1 MTAFDFAS
9 LRTKMVDGQV
19 RTTDVTSIPLLD
31 ALLDVEREKFV
42 PTAKRKLAY
51 IDEDIEIAPGRYLM
65 QASPF
70 ARLVQLASVKP
81 SDFVL
86 DIGSGAGYSAAILS
100 RLAGAVV
107 ALEEDAA
114 LCASAQ
120 ETLSSLGYDN
130 VAVVEGRLSAGYD
143 NEGPYDVIII
153 EGAVEK
159 LPVALFDQL
168 KEDGRLVVVEGLG
181 NAAVVRLYIKQDG
194 ITRSRRAFNASVKPL
209 PGFNTEPSFVF

>member
-31 ALLDVEREKFV
+31 ALLEVEREKFV
-42 PTAKRKLAY
+42 PAAKSKLAY
-51 IDEDIEIAPGRYLM
+51 IDEDIEVTPGRYLM
-65 QASPF
+65 QPSPF
-70 ARLVQLASVKP
+70 ARIVQLAGVKP

-86 DIGSGAGYSAAILS
+86 DVGTCAGYSAAILS

-107 ALEEDAA
+107 ALEENSSLAA
-114 LCASAQ
+114 MAQ
-120 ETLSSLGYDN
+120 ETLASLGYDN
-130 VAVVEGRLSAGYD
+130 VAVVEGRLAEGYKS
-143 NEGPYDVIII
+143 EAPYDVIVI
-153 EGAVEK
+153 EGAVER
-159 LPVALFDQL
+159 LPAALFDQL

-194 ITRSRRAFNASVKPL
+194 ITRWRSAFNASVKPL
-209 PGFNTEPSFVF
+209 PGFNTEPAFEF

>member
-1 MTAFDFAS
+1 
-9 LRTKMVDGQV
+9 LRGLFSSHRSSRATSYSISV
-19 RTTDVTSIPLLD
+19 R
-31 ALLDVEREKFV
+31 AL
-42 PTAKRKLAY
+42 
-51 IDEDIEIAPGRYLM
+51 
-65 QASPF
+65 
-70 ARLVQLASVKP
+70 
-81 SDFVL
+81 
-86 DIGSGAGYSAAILS
+86 AILPPSS
-100 RLAGAVV
+100 RGSPGAVV

-130 VAVVEGRLSAGYD
+130 VAVVEGRLAAGYD